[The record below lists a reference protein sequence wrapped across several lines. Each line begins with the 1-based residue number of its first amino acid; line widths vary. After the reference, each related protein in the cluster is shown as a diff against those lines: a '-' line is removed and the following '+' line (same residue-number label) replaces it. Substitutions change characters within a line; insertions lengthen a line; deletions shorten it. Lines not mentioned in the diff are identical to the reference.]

1 MEQGGETSEG
11 EERKFE
17 PRYALPILL
26 KLQQFSL

>member
-11 EERKFE
+11 EERKVE
-17 PRYALPILL
+17 QRDALPILL